1 MVNVGGGPVIEEP
14 VFEAALQSGEVYS
27 AALDVFEIE
36 PSPMD
41 FYLRTSI
48 LGSHNASDTTDTVTR
63 SSEIAIDKPM
73 GFLRTA
79 E

>member
-1 MVNVGGGPVIEEP
+1 MSKQAGAKAKQGVRVVNVGGGPVIEEP

-41 FYLRTSI
+41 FFTCAPTQGVS
-48 LGSHNASDTTDTVTR
+48 
-63 SSEIAIDKPM
+63 
-73 GFLRTA
+73 
-79 E
+79 